1 MKQSPLSP
9 RALEW
14 AFLLLL
20 LALLGVAGA
29 QLVDPAGAALP
40 GLGLLVVVLAPL
52 GFLIRIRLAPPRDK
66 RHPVVISVLIGLGCA
81 MIMVGIQRF
90 GDQYN
95 GLLALALLTLIC
107 WMLYQRYVWRS
118 DGSQR

>member
-9 RALEW
+9 RALEL

-20 LALLGVAGA
+20 LALLGVAAA

-52 GFLIRIRLAPPRDK
+52 GFLIRIRLSPSRDK
-66 RHPVVISVLIGLGCA
+66 RHPVVISALIGLGCA